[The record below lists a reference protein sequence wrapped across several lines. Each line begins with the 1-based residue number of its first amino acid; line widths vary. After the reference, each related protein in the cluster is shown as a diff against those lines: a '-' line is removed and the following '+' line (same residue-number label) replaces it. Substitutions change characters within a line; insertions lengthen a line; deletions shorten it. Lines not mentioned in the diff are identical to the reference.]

1 MNSPPSR
8 HDVTSHIKNERK
20 KPGTSLRTTPVLAD
34 HDVVIPQDVRLEAFQ
49 DLAAKLA
56 GGEGVRFLLGVVRV
70 RHVGPVGVEAGGPL
84 LVQAV
89 VDGDVVRAGV
99 VEDCLWEGGRGG

>member
-1 MNSPPSR
+1 M
-8 HDVTSHIKNERK
+8 
-20 KPGTSLRTTPVLAD
+20 LAD
-34 HDVVIPQDVRLEAFQ
+34 HDVVIPQDVGLEPFQ

-99 VEDCLWEGGRGG
+99 VEDCLWGGGEEEVSWEGGESGGRGWKDAGMRTFRCSIVL